1 MRKKVI
7 RFITA
12 AIAAAIVLTAVIAA
26 SAASDVRVPFK
37 DVSASEWYYG
47 EVAEA
52 YSKGLMNG
60 RSATLFAP
68 KENVTRAEIATLLS
82 RVDGAEIDKNATVS
96 YPDVKAGAWY
106 VPYLAWANSKG
117 ILKGYPDGTAKPN
130 APVTRAEMA
139 VMLARYASM
148 RELTLP
154 ASPRVDAF
162 SDAGSFANWYSSE
175 AETLRF
181 AGIFGGDSARRFNPS
196 SNASRAEVAALA
208 VRFTAS
214 AETAENTVLIAS
226 SYKNLKTTVITVKE
240 DDRDGPFVADAIGKA
255 TGKAVRTFDDSF
267 PKQKIEIVLHVTDRP
282 ESAGIIDALSLT
294 EYRIRVSEDSGN
306 ITVAI
311 GYNKF

>member
-1 MRKKVI
+1 MRKSVFFFVTAI
-7 RFITA
+7 LASLITLNA
-12 AIAAAIVLTAVIAA
+12 LIAA
-26 SAASDVRVPFK
+26 SAAPATEIPFT
-37 DVSASEWYYG
+37 DVSGSEWYYSD
-47 EVAEA
+47 VAEA
-52 YSKGLMNG
+52 YRRGLVNG
-60 RSATLFAP
+60 RSATVFAP
-68 KENVTRAEIATLLS
+68 TENVTRAEIATLLS

-196 SNASRAEVAALA
+196 S
-208 VRFTAS
+208 
-214 AETAENTVLIAS
+214 
-226 SYKNLKTTVITVKE
+226 
-240 DDRDGPFVADAIGKA
+240 
-255 TGKAVRTFDDSF
+255 
-267 PKQKIEIVLHVTDRP
+267 
-282 ESAGIIDALSLT
+282 
-294 EYRIRVSEDSGN
+294 
-306 ITVAI
+306 
-311 GYNKF
+311 